1 MDTRPTEIAAN
12 PSDEFIAAETESAS
26 LSSDLELDDDFDPAD
41 NYRALCTPAVASIA
55 LGLLSALAL
64 LDWWLVLIPIAAVLL
79 GIAALRKIR
88 AQPSEY
94 TGKRLAY
101 FGIGF
106 AALLGSAGM
115 ARQYYDYATELPPG
129 FARISYS
136 ELQPQE
142 GDAPNSV
149 PPDAMALDGKKVFIK
164 GYVYPGQRMQGIT
177 QFLLVRDQ
185 GSCCFGGNPKLTDR
199 IQVSITDPHGF
210 TFSNGLFKVA
220 GVFHVTPPTKAIDA
234 GGAVYYH
241 LDEAML
247 R

>member
-1 MDTRPTEIAAN
+1 VDIRPAEIAVP
-12 PSDEFIAAETESAS
+12 PSDDNIVAD
-26 LSSDLELDDDFDPAD
+26 SDLTTLPTDIDYEDDFDPAD
-41 NYRALCTPAVASIA
+41 NYRALCTPAVASIV

-64 LDWWLVLIPIAAVLL
+64 LDGWLALISLAAILL
-79 GIAALRKIR
+79 GGVALRKIR
-88 AQPSEY
+88 AQPREY
-94 TGKRLAY
+94 TGRPLAY
-101 FGIGF
+101 LGIVF
-106 AALLGSAGM
+106 AMLFGSAGI
-115 ARQYYDYATELPPG
+115 ARQCYEYTTELPPG
-129 FARISYS
+129 FSRVSYS

-142 GDAPNSV
+142 GDLPNTI

-199 IQVSITDPHGF
+199 IQVALSDPHGF
-210 TFSNGLFKVA
+210 TFSNGVFKVA
-220 GVFHVTPPTKAIDA
+220 GVFHVTPPSRAIDA
-234 GGAVYYH
+234 GGTVFYH